1 MKQPLAHR
9 SGLTLIGHMLAAYDV
24 WSTLT
29 KAQRAALEAGEG
41 RPAVVQRLTSRG
53 LWADG
58 KPTLWA
64 EFVMAAR
71 RKEGLDR
78 WTVDDAGHLYRIEV
92 VGDV

>member
-1 MKQPLAHR
+1 MKHPLAHHL
-9 SGLTLIGHMLAAYDV
+9 GLSMIGHMLAAYET

-41 RPAVVQRLTSRG
+41 RPAVIQRLTNRG
-53 LWADG
+53 LWKDG
-58 KPTLWA
+58 KPSLWA
-64 EFVMAAR
+64 EFVVASR

>member
-1 MKQPLAHR
+1 MEHPLAHR
-9 SGLTLIGHMLAAYDV
+9 SGLSLIGHMLAAYEA

-29 KAQRAALEAGEG
+29 KAQRAALEAGKG
-41 RPAVVQRLTSRG
+41 RPAVIQRLANRG

-71 RKEGLDR
+71 RKEGLDQ
-78 WTVDDAGHLYRIEV
+78 WTVDDAGHLYKV
-92 VGDV
+92 VTVE

>member
-1 MKQPLAHR
+1 MVKHPLARR
-9 SGLTLIGHMLAAYDV
+9 SGLSMIGHMLAAYET

-71 RKEGLDR
+71 RKEGLDQ
-78 WTVDDAGHLYRIEV
+78 WTVDDAGHLYKV
-92 VGDV
+92 VTVE

>member
-1 MKQPLAHR
+1 MKHPLASR
-9 SGLTLIGHMLAAYDV
+9 SGLTMMGHLLAAYDE

-71 RKEGLDR
+71 RKEGLDQ
-78 WTVDDAGHLYRIEV
+78 WTVDDAGHLYKV
-92 VGDV
+92 VTVE